1 MLKKFTNKKGFT
13 LMEMLIVVAI
23 IGILIAIAIPTFSNA
38 LTKAR
43 ISADEANV
51 RSYYA
56 EVMTNYMLKDSAD
69 KDKKL
74 SDYVTGTTPEY
85 KADKKDK
92 ITAVSVGG
100 AKYELQ
106 AGSCVITV
114 DDDKET
120 ISIVYTPTNEKKFAA
135 VTIPGG
141 ATSGGTTGDSD
152 STEKP

>member
-23 IGILIAIAIPTFSNA
+23 IGILIAIAIPTFNNA

-43 ISADEANV
+43 ISADEANL

-69 KDKKL
+69 KDNKL
-74 SDYVTGTTPEY
+74 SDYVTGTAPTS
-85 KADKKDK
+85 
-92 ITAVSVGG
+92 VSVGG
-100 AKYELQ
+100 ATYTLQ
-106 AGSCVITV
+106 AGSYAITV

-120 ISIVYTPTNEKKFAA
+120 ISIVYTPTNKKFDA

-141 ATSGGTTGDSD
+141 AT
-152 STEKP
+152 TEQSK

>member
-1 MLKKFTNKKGFT
+1 MLKKLTNKKGFT

-23 IGILIAIAIPTFSNA
+23 IGILIAIAIPTFNNA

-43 ISADEANV
+43 ISADEANL

-69 KDKKL
+69 KENKL
-74 SDYVTGTTPEY
+74 SAYVTGTTPTYENN
-85 KADKKDK
+85 KTN

-100 AKYELQ
+100 ASYTLQ
-106 AGSCVITV
+106 AGSCAITV

-120 ISIVYTPTNEKKFAA
+120 ISIVYTPTNKKFDA

-141 ATSGGTTGDSD
+141 AT
-152 STEKP
+152 TEQGK

>member
-1 MLKKFTNKKGFT
+1 MNTLKKRKSGKKGFT

-23 IGILIAIAIPTFSNA
+23 IGILIAIAIPTFNNA

-43 ISADEANV
+43 ISADEANL

-56 EVMTNYMLKDSAD
+56 EVMTNYMLKDSTD

-74 SDYVTGTTPEY
+74 SEYVTSLKPSS
-85 KADKKDK
+85 
-92 ITAVSVGG
+92 VLVGG
-100 AKYELQ
+100 ATYELQ
-106 AGSCVITV
+106 AVSCDITV

-120 ISIVYTPTNEKKFAA
+120 ISIVYKPTNEKFAA

-141 ATSGGTTGDSD
+141 ATPGGTTGDSD
-152 STEKP
+152 STKNP